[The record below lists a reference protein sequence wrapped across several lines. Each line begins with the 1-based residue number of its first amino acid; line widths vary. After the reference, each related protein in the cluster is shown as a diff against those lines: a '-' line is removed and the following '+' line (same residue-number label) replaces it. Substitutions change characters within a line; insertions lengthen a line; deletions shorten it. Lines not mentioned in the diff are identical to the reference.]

1 MLSGVPQGSIL
12 GPILFLIYVNDLLSS
27 IENSKILLFAD
38 DDKLYR
44 SINCNTDMTLL
55 QLDIDLLYSWSIDNH
70 MHSNASKCIS
80 LFFNKKH
87 STNYHMVNN
96 QLPQQASHRDPI
108 LLLSSNVLWSHH
120 YDYICANAYKFLG
133 LLRGTFSIM
142 QLKPK
147 KLYTLFLLDLN

>member
-12 GPILFLIYVNDLLSS
+12 GSILFLIHVNDLLSS
-27 IENSKILLFAD
+27 IENSNYFAD

-44 SINCNTDMTLL
+44 SINCNTDMTIL
-55 QLDIDLLYSWSIDNH
+55 QLDINLLYSWSIDNH
-70 MHSNASKCIS
+70 IHSNASKCIS

-87 STNYHMVNN
+87 STNYHMVIN
-96 QLPQQASHRDPI
+96 QLPQQASHRD
-108 LLLSSNVLWSHH
+108 LGVLLSFDLSWSHH
-120 YDYICANAYKFLG
+120 YDHICANAYKALG

-142 QLKPK
+142 QLNPK